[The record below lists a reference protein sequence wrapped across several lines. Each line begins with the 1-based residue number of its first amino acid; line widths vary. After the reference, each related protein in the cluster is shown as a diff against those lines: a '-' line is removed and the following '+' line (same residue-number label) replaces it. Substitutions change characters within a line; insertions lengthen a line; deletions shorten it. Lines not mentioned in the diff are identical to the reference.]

1 MKMTALDILLDLLRE
16 SEGCKLTAYQDTGG
30 VWTIGYGITGP
41 GIVKGVTW
49 TQTYANAML
58 RIRAQKALDDALRVS
73 PVLENESPERQ
84 AAIADMVFNIGLG
97 AYKSST
103 LKKCV
108 DSKDWEAAKVQLKRW
123 VHDAGKVQG
132 GLVAR
137 RQREC
142 DLIDCVNGV
151 VA

>member
-1 MKMTALDILLDLLRE
+1 MKALEILLDLIRE

-30 VWTIGYGITGP
+30 VWTIGWGCTGSGIA
-41 GIVKGVTW
+41 KGVTW

-58 RIRAQKALDDALRVS
+58 RIRAQKALNDALRVS

-84 AAIADMVFNIGLG
+84 AAIADFIYNIGLG

-103 LKKCV
+103 LKKCI
-108 DSKDWEAAKVQLKRW
+108 DSKYWDAAKVQLKRW

-132 GLVAR
+132 GLVTR

-142 DLIDCVNGV
+142 DLIDYVKGGA